1 MFRAPENKVIQPRLL
16 ASVLLVA
23 FIIGST
29 SLRELP
35 AASKAIQRAVDKGET
50 TLKLDQLLSRYE
62 QYGLSGTFLVAIDG
76 QIVLYKGYGL
86 ADRERHIPNTPNTL
100 FEMGSITK
108 TFTAAAILRLEMQ
121 RKLKTTD
128 LLSKYLVPLPPAKAT
143 ATIYHLLAHKS
154 GLIVEG
160 AALSGDGT
168 SRDRFI
174 QDMKDTPAAST
185 PGEEYRYTNAG
196 YSLLAAIIERVS
208 RQKYETFVRE
218 QLFRPAGLGDTG
230 FRGDFART
238 DPRVAR
244 GYLGTPEHIEEGPPL
259 TYLWGTRGA
268 GGIVATVG
276 DMYKWFLA
284 LQGNRILSEA
294 AKAKAFAPSPTEQYG
309 WHVEKSSR
317 GTPLLNKGGG
327 QVNFA
332 THILSFP
339 VEKLVIVYAT
349 NNLQQRW
356 RRTLNSILP
365 KVALGEDYE
374 VPPTIIKQDDTTL
387 SKFAG
392 TYSDQTGGTFEIRS
406 KDGYLFVTENNLS
419 LPTSV
424 MFFPRSAAEFTGFD
438 APNSKIIALRFEN
451 AGGGSVG
458 ALVVA
463 TERGEVWAPK
473 IK

>member
-128 LLSKYLVPLPPAKAT
+128 LLSKYLGPLPPAKAT

-244 GYLGTPEHIEEGPPL
+244 G
-259 TYLWGTRGA
+259 
-268 GGIVATVG
+268 
-276 DMYKWFLA
+276 
-284 LQGNRILSEA
+284 
-294 AKAKAFAPSPTEQYG
+294 
-309 WHVEKSSR
+309 
-317 GTPLLNKGGG
+317 
-327 QVNFA
+327 
-332 THILSFP
+332 
-339 VEKLVIVYAT
+339 
-349 NNLQQRW
+349 
-356 RRTLNSILP
+356 
-365 KVALGEDYE
+365 
-374 VPPTIIKQDDTTL
+374 
-387 SKFAG
+387 
-392 TYSDQTGGTFEIRS
+392 
-406 KDGYLFVTENNLS
+406 
-419 LPTSV
+419 
-424 MFFPRSAAEFTGFD
+424 
-438 APNSKIIALRFEN
+438 
-451 AGGGSVG
+451 
-458 ALVVA
+458 
-463 TERGEVWAPK
+463 
-473 IK
+473 